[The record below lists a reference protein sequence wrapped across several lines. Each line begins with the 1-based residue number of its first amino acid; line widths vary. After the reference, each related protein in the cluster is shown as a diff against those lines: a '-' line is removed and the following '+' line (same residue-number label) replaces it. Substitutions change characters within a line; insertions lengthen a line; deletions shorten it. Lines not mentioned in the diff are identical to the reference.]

1 MKQTK
6 RLLALVL
13 MLVLAL
19 SMAACNANETET
31 ETPVDVKI
39 MALKGPTGI
48 GMVKLME
55 DASSESA
62 QGDRYEVSLAS
73 APDDITGQ
81 IINGSVDIAAVP
93 TNLASVLYQKT
104 EGQVQVAALNTLGVL
119 YLLENGDTIQS
130 IADLKG
136 KTIGATGQG
145 STPEYVLKYILI
157 QNGIDPDN
165 DVTIEWYPEH
175 SDLATVMSS
184 GDVKIGMLPEP
195 NVTAVLSANAD
206 VRSALDMTEEWNK
219 VAGEDSTLTMGCIV
233 VQKKFAE
240 EHKDALDR
248 FLQAYSESVEYVNA
262 NVEEASQLVEKHEIM
277 PKAAV
282 AKKAIPN
289 CNITFVDGSTMKTQ
303 LSGFLQVLFD
313 ANPASIGGAMPDD
326 NFYYAK

>member
-1 MKQTK
+1 MKQTQK
-6 RLLALVL
+6 LLALL
-13 MLVLAL
+13 LLLAMVF
-19 SMAACNANETET
+19 SMAACSNETAD
-31 ETPVDVKI
+31 ETPVDIKI
-39 MALKGPTGI
+39 MALQGPTGI
-48 GMVKLME
+48 GMAKLME
-55 DASSESA
+55 DASAESA
-62 QGDRYEVSLAS
+62 QGDHYEITLAS
-73 APDDITGQ
+73 APDDVTGEV
-81 IINGSVDIAAVP
+81 INGSVDIAAVP

-130 IADLKG
+130 IDDLKG

-145 STPEYVLKYILI
+145 STPEYVLNYILT
-157 QNGIDPDN
+157 QNGIDPAT

-175 SDLATVMSS
+175 SDLATLMSS

-233 VQKKFAE
+233 VQKDFAE
-240 EHKDALDR
+240 QHKDALDR
-248 FLQAYSESVEYVNA
+248 FLTAYSESVEYVNG
-262 NVEEASQLVEKHEIM
+262 NVSEAAQLVEKHGIM

-282 AKKAIPN
+282 AEKAIPN
-289 CNITFVDGSTMKTQ
+289 CNITYVDGAAMKTQ

-326 NFYYAK
+326 GFYYAK